1 MYVIEILRTRIGGI
15 MRYTEVDELE
25 RKRATTLGGK
35 LNTKI
40 RSLEII
46 LLIWRLGNVQV
57 EQ

>member
-1 MYVIEILRTRIGGI
+1 MYVTGILSILIRGI

-25 RKRATTLGGK
+25 RKCATTFGGN

-46 LLIWRLGNVQV
+46 LLIWGLGNVQAG
-57 EQ
+57 